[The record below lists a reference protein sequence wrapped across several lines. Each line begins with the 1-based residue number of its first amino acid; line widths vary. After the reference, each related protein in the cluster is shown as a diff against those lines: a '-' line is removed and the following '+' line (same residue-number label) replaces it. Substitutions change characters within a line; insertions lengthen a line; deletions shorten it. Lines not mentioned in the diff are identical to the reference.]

1 MKTRK
6 GYKTYPLTVAQKFHF
21 FYMDY
26 CPKKEVVNVGTSLT
40 IQYDIDRDVLYK
52 AIMQAYERCESMRIR
67 FAYDKKEK
75 EWYQYI
81 PDHEDFW
88 IDYVDFRGQTME
100 EAEKTMKEWTRI
112 PFPSHSGKLSG

>member
-40 IQYDIDRDVLYK
+40 IQYDIDKDVLYK

-67 FAYDKKEK
+67 FA
-75 EWYQYI
+75 
-81 PDHEDFW
+81 
-88 IDYVDFRGQTME
+88 
-100 EAEKTMKEWTRI
+100 
-112 PFPSHSGKLSG
+112 